1 MLFRYCL
8 DSIESSKCQFRD
20 NVYFIEYLST
30 SVEEKPSEDTLQD
43 SITRG
48 ECIMSIIGNFKWLI
62 DLLVYLNQELLQLIY
77 VKIIF
82 E

>member
-1 MLFRYCL
+1 
-8 DSIESSKCQFRD
+8 
-20 NVYFIEYLST
+20 
-30 SVEEKPSEDTLQD
+30 
-43 SITRG
+43 
-48 ECIMSIIGNFKWLI
+48 MSIIGNFKWLI